1 MTSVRPVRIVAALW
15 CTLLL
20 ACATAGRRA
29 DAPPRPDAALSSEEL
44 FKYGSV
50 GIEGEEGIPYW
61 IWQVLPRVFADKLPA
76 PGGYAAFGF
85 SWEPG
90 RELPVGLSKT
100 DLFGGPRVAI
110 NCAFCHTSSFRTSPS
125 GPRTLVPAGPAHQLN
140 PQAYLRFLHTV
151 ADDPRF
157 TASEILSAISGLT
170 TLSWMQRLQYRLLL
184 IPATRNGLKRQQ
196 RQYAWMN
203 RNPDWGHG
211 RIDPFNPVKFGILKQ
226 PTDTT
231 IGNADMIPIWNMQ
244 RRREKA
250 LHWDGLTSSLHESV
264 LSSALGDGA
273 SRKSIALANLARV
286 EQWLSGVPAPAYPF
300 PVERALAGDGERV
313 FTDRCAQCHAPA
325 GARTGTVIPIEE
337 VGTDAHRLNMWTPAA
352 ADAYNAFAKGYPWA
366 FTGFRKTNGY
376 VAVQLDGLW
385 LRAPYLHNGSV
396 ATLTELL
403 EPPERRRAVFY
414 RGYDVYD
421 PERVGFV
428 SDGDVPVRIGTR
440 FDTSR
445 PGNGNAG
452 HVYGV
457 QLTAAEKRA
466 LIEFLKTL

>member
-1 MTSVRPVRIVAALW
+1 MKSPRALHIAATLW
-15 CTLLL
+15 CTVLL
-20 ACATAGRRA
+20 ACATAGRR
-29 DAPPRPDAALSSEEL
+29 PDGAAQVQGAEEL

-61 IWQVLPRVFADKLPA
+61 IWQVLPRVFADKLPS
-76 PGGYAAFGF
+76 PGGYGAFGF
-85 SWEPG
+85 SWEAG

-110 NCAFCHTSSFRTSPS
+110 NCAFCHTSSYRMTPS

-157 TASEILSAISGLT
+157 RADEILSAISGLT
-170 TLSWMQRLQYRLLL
+170 TLSRMEKLQYRLLL

-196 RQYAWMN
+196 RKYAWMD

-244 RRREKA
+244 RRRGKA

-273 SRKSIALANLARV
+273 SRKSIALANLARI
-286 EQWLSGVPAPAYPF
+286 ERWLADVPAPAYPF
-300 PVERALAGDGERV
+300 PIDRDLAARGASVYG
-313 FTDRCAQCHAPA
+313 DRCAQCHAPD
-325 GARTGTVIPIEE
+325 GARTGSVIPIEE
-337 VGTDAHRLNMWTPAA
+337 INTDPHRLNMWTPAA
-352 ADAYNAFAKGYPWA
+352 AEAYNAFAKGYPWA
-366 FTGFRKTNGY
+366 FSGFRKTGGY

-396 ATLTELL
+396 PSLEELL
-403 EPPERRRAVFY
+403 EPPAQRRASFY

-421 PERVGFV
+421 PVRVGFV
-428 SDGDVPVRIGTR
+428 SDGESAERAGTA
-440 FDTSR
+440 FDATR
-445 PGNGNAG
+445 PGNGNIG
-452 HVYGV
+452 HLFGV
-457 QLTAAEKRA
+457 QLTPAEKKA